1 VEILDISPLISPRI
15 AVWPGDTPFT
25 HRYLCRLDEG
35 ANLDLSTIETTVH
48 LGAHTDSPSHYQQE
62 GAGMASRPLELYLG
76 PCQVMWVDVPRG
88 ERVLPE
94 HLQGPIEAER
104 VLFRTGSF
112 PDPDRFDE
120 DFCALSPELV
130 EHLHV
135 QGVRLVGLD
144 TPSIDP
150 FRSKKL
156 ESHLAVA
163 RRDMGILEGVVLDHV
178 PAGTYTLIALPLRL
192 EGADASPV
200 RAVLLRD

>member
-1 VEILDISPLISPRI
+1 MVEKISFCVHYVSKYIEMSKSVTNPIFDLKEQPLRDSSILSTDYVRLFDVNAGRNPATEQNSFTFRSQDLNGHYLPSRALLVLKFRVVPQQDGDVRG
-15 AVWPGDTPFT
+15 AQPGRVGFDF
-25 HRYLCRLDEG
+25 D
-35 ANLDLSTIETTVH
+35 LDLGFH
-48 LGAHTDSPSHYQQE
+48 D
-62 GAGMASRPLELYLG
+62 
-76 PCQVMWVDVPRG
+76 
-88 ERVLPE
+88 
-94 HLQGPIEAER
+94 
-104 VLFRTGSF
+104 
-112 PDPDRFDE
+112 
-120 DFCALSPELV
+120 PELV